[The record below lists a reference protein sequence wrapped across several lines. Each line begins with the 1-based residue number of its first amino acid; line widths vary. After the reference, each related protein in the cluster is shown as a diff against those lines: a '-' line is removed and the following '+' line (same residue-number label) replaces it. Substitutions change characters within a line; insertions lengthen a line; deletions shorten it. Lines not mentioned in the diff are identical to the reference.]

1 MQNNVSFNQ
10 TGTGPVRPVP
20 LTVAL
25 LTYNR
30 AAMLKEAIAGILAQT
45 WRDFEFLILDNGS
58 TDDTPQVVL
67 GVKDNRIRYV
77 RNPPGSAVEFNG
89 VSAFHIA
96 RGDRI
101 IVTHDDD
108 IMEPTML
115 ERQMKLMDEH
125 PEVLVVWTNVSMI
138 NYKGEQVQAS
148 ASPCCGDRIFDR
160 GEYILSF
167 LSERLWPVP
176 SSMMLVRELTPRSWV
191 LEHYLGKK
199 KRRKSKQGK
208 NVAGTADVFLPAH
221 FNTKGA
227 VAYIGEPLLRYRLH
241 PSQGTNS
248 MDLSTPSIHLYN
260 ILGKLIRKTPFGA
273 AYKSVF
279 ANYEVRFKTQRIISS
294 IQTALPLRRDQRRL
308 ATLFERAIQH
318 PQYVA
323 EAGYPVL
330 PLAILLAQLGVLPT
344 SVLDRSLAPSDEYT
358 TATRSYFRW
367 FRHRC
372 AGGNL
377 FASWRGRRIVILGS
391 ALVSPLLI
399 LEAREAGCEVV
410 CCIDSNIYR
419 HDQHLLGL
427 KIHPPGWLAQHREDF
442 DTVVFSSEKD
452 QEGYLA
458 DMVDMFA
465 KGHVPSVSWK
475 QIVAQ
480 ATEGQ
485 GDR

>member
-1 MQNNVSFNQ
+1 MQNTTLPKQ
-10 TGTGPVRPVP
+10 AGPIPGKPVP

-30 AAMLKEAIAGILAQT
+30 AAYLKEAIVGVLSQT
-45 WRDFEFLILDNGS
+45 YRDFEFLILDNGS

-67 GVKDNRIRYV
+67 GVDDHRIRYV
-77 RNPPGSAVEFNG
+77 RNPPGSPIEFNG

-115 ERQMKLMDEH
+115 ERQMRLIDEH
-125 PEVLVVWTNVSMI
+125 PEVLLVWTNVSMM
-138 NYKGEQVQAS
+138 NHKGQQVQAH
-148 ASPCCGDRIFDR
+148 AGPCNGERIYR
-160 GEYILSF
+160 QGEYILSF
-167 LSERLWPVP
+167 LGERLWPVP
-176 SSMMLVRELTPRSWV
+176 STMMLVRARVPRAWAQ
-191 LEHYLGKK
+191 EHYFGKK

-221 FNTKGA
+221 FNTKGE
-227 VAYIGEPLLRYRLH
+227 VAYISDPLLRYRLH

-260 ILGKLIRKTPFGA
+260 VLGKLIRKTPFGA
-273 AYKSVF
+273 AYRAVF
-279 ANYEVRFKTQRIISS
+279 ANFEARYKTQRIISS
-294 IQTALPLRRDQRRL
+294 TPAAPPQRRDQKRL
-308 ATLFERAIQH
+308 VALFEKAVQH
-318 PQYVA
+318 PQYVS

-330 PLAILLAQLGVLPT
+330 PLAVLLSQMRLLPP
-344 SVLDRSLAPSDEYT
+344 SALDELPVPPEEYT
-358 TATRSYFRW
+358 TATRSYYRW
-367 FRHRC
+367 FRHRVG
-372 AGGNL
+372 GGNL
-377 FASWRGRRIVILGS
+377 FSDWRGRRIVILGS

-410 CCIDSNIYR
+410 CCIDSNSFR
-419 HDQHLLGL
+419 HGQHLLGL
-427 KIHPPGWLAQHREDF
+427 EIHPPGWLAQHRADF

-458 DMVDMFA
+458 DMVDMYA

-485 GDR
+485 GSR